1 MALILHLSLSRI
13 LFLGVSIAIATILFF
28 YYASLYNQ
36 APLIP
41 KDILFGNPIKVKPIL
56 SPDGKKIAYV
66 APYNKVLNLWVASI
80 ENDHIDYEKEPITYD
95 VKSGVRNC
103 FWSHDG
109 KSLFYTQDKDGDE
122 NSLLYQ
128 VDIASKEVT
137 LLTPFK
143 EVKVG
148 LIDYDHHFPNKMLL
162 AINATDARYHDV
174 YELDVPTKKLTLI
187 EKNPGTI
194 VGWIPHNNF
203 KIGAVLTID
212 EDGGYDLLVR
222 KDTAAAWKK
231 IRSWSVDDVSG
242 LDILGFAAD
251 NITLYLRDSKD
262 SNTNRVCSLNSE
274 TGVLTV
280 LLQDPEYDTDADILL
295 DHETHE
301 IQAIATTRERLSWT
315 ILDPSL
321 KEDFK
326 HIEALDHGDFSITSK
341 DLSQNLFTVHFEK
354 DNGPIAYWLYNR
366 LTKKGQFLFYNKPS
380 FNKYKLAA
388 TEPVNF
394 AARDGLI
401 IHGYVTYPVGIK
413 RKNLPLVLN
422 VHGGPWARDTWGYN
436 PEVQW
441 LANRGYAVLQINY
454 RGSTGYGKIFHNAGN
469 REWAG
474 KMHTDLLDGLA
485 YIESQGTINPKKIGI
500 YGGSYGGYAAL
511 VGATFTPDIF
521 ACAVDIVGPSN
532 IVSLIH
538 STPPYWANALK
549 QFYQRVGHPEID
561 KEFLESCS
569 PLFKVDA
576 IKIPLLIAQGA
587 NDPRVKQS
595 EAEQIVAALKA
606 KNIPHTYM
614 LFSDEGHGFVKPA
627 NRIKFYTEAE
637 KFLAEHLGGRQ
648 EK

>member
-1 MALILHLSLSRI
+1 M
-13 LFLGVSIAIATILFF
+13 
-28 YYASLYNQ
+28 
-36 APLIP
+36 
-41 KDILFGNPIKVKPIL
+41 FGNPVKFKPTI

-66 APYNKVLNLWVASI
+66 APYDKVLNLWIASI
-80 ENDHIDYEKEPITYD
+80 ENDQIIYEKEPVTYD
-95 VKSGVRNC
+95 KNRGVRDY

-109 KSLFYTQDKDGDE
+109 QSLFYTQDKDGDE

-128 VDIASKEVT
+128 VDSITKEVT

-143 EVKVG
+143 DVKVE
-148 LIDYDHHFPNKMLL
+148 LIEYDHHVPTKMLL
-162 AINATDARYHDV
+162 GINATDARYHDV
-174 YELDVPTKKLTLI
+174 YELDIITKKLTLI

-194 VGWIPHNNF
+194 VGWVPNNNF
-203 KIGAVLTID
+203 KIGAVLAID
-212 EDGGYDLLVR
+212 KDGGYDLLVR
-222 KDTAAAWKK
+222 KDTGAPWKK

-262 SNTNRVCSLNSE
+262 SNTSRVCSLNSE

-280 LLQDPEYDTDADILL
+280 ILQDPEYDTDADILA
-295 DHETHE
+295 DHETHK
-301 IQAIATTRERLSWT
+301 IQAIATTKDRLSWT
-315 ILDPSL
+315 VLDPSL
-321 KEDFK
+321 VEDFK
-326 HIEALDHGDFSITSK
+326 HIAALDHGDFSITSK
-341 DLSQNLFTVHFEK
+341 DLSQNVFVVHFEK

-366 LTKKGQFLFYNKPS
+366 LTKKGTFLFYNKPA
-380 FNKYKLAA
+380 FNEYKLAS
-388 TEPVNF
+388 TEPIRF
-394 AARDGLI
+394 IARDGLLV
-401 IHGYVTYPVGIK
+401 HGYITYPVGVK
-413 RKNLPLVLN
+413 RKNLPAVVN
-422 VHGGPWARDTWGYN
+422 VHGGPWVRDIWGYD

-469 REWAG
+469 REWSG

-485 YIESQGTINPKKIGI
+485 YIESQGTINPKKVGI

-511 VGATFTPDIF
+511 VGATFTPDVF

-532 IVSLIH
+532 IVSLIN

-549 QFYQRVGHPEID
+549 QFCQRVGDPVAD

-595 EAEQIVAALKA
+595 EAEQIVAALKE

-614 LFSDEGHGFVKPA
+614 LFADEGHGFAKPA